1 MHDNNLLLFIN
12 EILMTFSL
20 FLINCRGDIIFKFL
34 RNLKT
39 FIWHVSFSS
48 TVFKLCLRFYPIISY
63 FSAKIFSYDTYNK
76 DNLLS
81 LVASVFLFSFFFSN
95 CLSNSVSFNS
105 VVNRGRSVYCQRQR
119 QRKGSYDNCL
129 LWCSCSTLQEEH
141 TKTIP
146 LCFQ

>member
-1 MHDNNLLLFIN
+1 MNDNNLLWFIN

-20 FLINCRGDIIFKFL
+20 FLINCKGDIIFKFL

-39 FIWHVSFSS
+39 FIRHVSFSS
-48 TVFKLCLRFYPIISY
+48 TLFKLCLRFYPIISY

-81 LVASVFLFSFFFSN
+81 LVASVFLFLFFFFFHFFSN

-105 VVNRGRSVYCQRQR
+105 VVNWRRSVYCQRQR
-119 QRKGSYDNCL
+119 QRGQL
-129 LWCSCSTLQEEH
+129 
-141 TKTIP
+141 
-146 LCFQ
+146 